1 MLSEETIKQ
10 IFFQS
15 DRPRK
20 DPLIADEVD
29 IVQFAHNIEALVGV
43 EYARKEHARCVEI
56 VKDMNRNVGEA
67 LENQR
72 PK

>member
-20 DPLIADEVD
+20 DPLIADEVG
-29 IVQFAHNIEALVGV
+29 ILQFAHNIELYVAV
-43 EYARKEHARCVEI
+43 EDARKEHARCVEI
-56 VKDMNRNVGEA
+56 VKYMNAAVGEA
-67 LENQR
+67 LNNQR
-72 PK
+72 PE

>member
-1 MLSEETIKQ
+1 MLSDETIKQ

-29 IVQFAHNIEALVGV
+29 IIQFAHNIELFV
-43 EYARKEHARCVEI
+43 ELAFARREHARCVEI
-56 VKDMNRNVGEA
+56 VKQMNPAVGEA
-67 LENQR
+67 LSNRE
-72 PK
+72 PG

>member
-29 IVQFAHNIEALVGV
+29 IMQFAHNIESYVAV

-56 VKDMNRNVGEA
+56 VKDMNNAVGNA

-72 PK
+72 PA